1 MDSRDKMTEETSSV
15 ADLFSLTGKRALI
28 TGSAA
33 GIGKAIAIRF
43 GEAGAALEL
52 ADIDEE
58 RLNATGEELAGQGWS
73 VNVHALDISDREQ
86 RSSLWGRLG
95 DTAPDILVNNA
106 AIYPFKE
113 FLEVDEEFYKKVMA
127 VNLDAVFWM
136 CQEMIRRRLR
146 QGGVIVNIGSIEALV
161 PFNDDLTHYSTS
173 KAGVIALTRALAR
186 EYGKAGFRINALI
199 PGGIATEGTKGVAK
213 SVLRGRFKL
222 ISSGIKF
229 SQRLPIGRIGQ
240 PDEIARMALVLASDV
255 SSYVLGAAIPV
266 DGGFLTT

>member
-1 MDSRDKMTEETSSV
+1 MAEPP
-15 ADLFSLTGKRALI
+15 ASLSDIISLSGKRALI

-33 GIGKAIAIRF
+33 GIGKAIAWRY

-52 ADIDEE
+52 VDIDKE
-58 RLNATGEELAGQGWS
+58 RLEATGEELAGQGWS
-73 VNVHALDISDREQ
+73 VKVHALDISDREQ
-86 RSSLWGRLG
+86 RSSLWGKLG
-95 DTAPDILVNNA
+95 DTVPDILVNNA

-113 FLEVDEEFYKKVMA
+113 FLEVDEEFYEKVMA
-127 VNLDAVFWM
+127 VNLDAVYWM
-136 CQEMIRRRLR
+136 CQEMIRRRR
-146 QGGVIVNIGSIEALV
+146 KQGGVIVNIGSIEALV

-173 KAGVIALTRALAR
+173 KAGVIALTRALAK

-222 ISSGIKF
+222 IGSGIKF

>member
-1 MDSRDKMTEETSSV
+1 MAEKSASIAE
-15 ADLFSLTGKRALI
+15 LFSLAGKRVLI

-43 GEAGAALEL
+43 AEAGAALEL
-52 ADIDEE
+52 ADIDQEKLE
-58 RLNATGEELAGQGWS
+58 ATGGMLIGLGRS
-73 VNVHALDISDREQ
+73 VNIHTLDISDREQ
-86 RSSLWGRLG
+86 RAVLWQELA
-95 DTAPDILVNNA
+95 DSTPDILVNNA

-113 FLEVDEEFYKKVMA
+113 FLNIDEEFYEKVMA

-136 CQEMIRRRLR
+136 CQEMIRRRR
-146 QGGVIVNIGSIEALV
+146 KQGGVIVNIGSIEALV

-173 KAGVIALTRALAR
+173 KAGVIALTRALAK

-222 ISSGIKF
+222 IGSGIKF